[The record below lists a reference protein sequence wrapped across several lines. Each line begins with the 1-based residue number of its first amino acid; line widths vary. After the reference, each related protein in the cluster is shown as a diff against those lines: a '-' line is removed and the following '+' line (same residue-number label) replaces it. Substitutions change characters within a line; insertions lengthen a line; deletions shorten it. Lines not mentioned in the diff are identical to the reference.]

1 MITTFAIIGVV
12 IFLGAVIRLSGLE
25 EIVFGGFRIKFSK
38 QPKQIKK

>member
-1 MITTFAIIGVV
+1 MITAFTIVGVL

-38 QPKQIKK
+38 QAKQIKK